1 MYKPGHKGKSALYAI
16 PGLCPIKESNRRYG
30 REEMVQVS
38 NEELVAAIQ
47 AGDQNRMGELWE
59 QTERFIAWK
68 ARRVMTTL
76 ESNSTVEVDDL
87 IQSGYFALVAAVRTY
102 KPGDMVFVK
111 WLSFYLQTAFA
122 EVAGYR
128 TVKMRNDPCRWATS
142 LDMPMGEDGDTTISE
157 IIPDVEATATM
168 EAVEESLWREQLK
181 RVEAE
186 LISGLHKDQREV
198 VNRHYFGGQT
208 YEECAAAMGISLGK
222 VRTLMANGMKE
233 LRRPHNAEQLLP
245 FFVFDFFKGTG
256 LQAYRNSG
264 MSIQEKYLIKKETV
278 GKRNCFQRKS
288 IDDIRFQV
296 AGL

>member
-1 MYKPGHKGKSALYAI
+1 M
-16 PGLCPIKESNRRYG
+16 
-30 REEMVQVS
+30 S

-76 ESNSTVEVDDL
+76 EGNSTVEVDDL

-102 KPGDMVFVK
+102 KPGEKVFVK
-111 WLSFYLQTAFA
+111 WLSFYLQTVFA

-128 TVKMRNDPCRWATS
+128 TEKMRNDPCRWATS

-168 EAVEESLWREQLK
+168 EAVEESLWREQLRK
-181 RVEAE
+181 VETD
-186 LISGLHKDQREV
+186 LISGLYKDQCEV
-198 VNRHYFGGQT
+198 LHRHYFDGQT
-208 YEECAAAMGISLGK
+208 YEECAAAMGISIGK
-222 VRTLMANGMKE
+222 VRTLVANGMKE
-233 LRRPHNAEQLLP
+233 LRRPRNTEQLLP
-245 FFVFDFFKGTG
+245 FHEFDFYKGTG
-256 LQAYRNSG
+256 LQVYRNSG
-264 MSIQEKYLIKKETV
+264 MSIQERYLIKKETV
-278 GKRNCFQRKS
+278 GERNCQPRKS

-296 AGL
+296 AGLW

>member
-1 MYKPGHKGKSALYAI
+1 M
-16 PGLCPIKESNRRYG
+16 
-30 REEMVQVS
+30 S

-76 ESNSTVEVDDL
+76 EVNSTVEVDDL

-128 TVKMRNDPCRWATS
+128 TEKMRNDPCKWATS

-157 IIPDVEATATM
+157 IIPDVEAAATM
-168 EAVEESLWREQLK
+168 EAVEESLWREQLRK
-181 RVEAE
+181 VETE

-198 VNRHYFGGQT
+198 MHRHYFRGQT
-208 YEECAAAMGISLGK
+208 YEECAAAMGISFGK

-245 FFVFDFFKGTG
+245 FYEFDFFMGTG

-264 MSIQEKYLIKKETV
+264 MSIQERYLIKKETIEE
-278 GKRNCFQRKS
+278 RNRHSRKTIS
-288 IDDIRFQV
+288 DIRFQV
-296 AGL
+296 AGVW